1 MGFGELGGIAMNI
14 EMFTVRRLALFIAI
28 VIKKCKFI
36 SHKSCL
42 VVSCISIIII
52 GINKMEH

>member
-1 MGFGELGGIAMNI
+1 MNI
-14 EMFTVRRLALFIAI
+14 EMFTIRRLALFIAI

-52 GINKMEH
+52 GINKMKL